1 MSNKKNVQNNPK
13 NKKGLAYKRAH
24 FYQGPIPTPEMLVH
38 YNRVDPTFADRIMS
52 MAEKEQE
59 RTIQLEKNKM
69 KFGFWATA
77 AGLIFAFVVI
87 AGLIYT
93 LIYAVGKEDTD
104 TAQAIAYSMAA
115 VGGIFIFRKTQKSKS
130 IT

>member
-1 MSNKKNVQNNPK
+1 
-13 NKKGLAYKRAH
+13 
-24 FYQGPIPTPEMLVH
+24 
-38 YNRVDPTFADRIMS
+38 
-52 MAEKEQE
+52 
-59 RTIQLEKNKM
+59 M
-69 KFGFWATA
+69 KFGFWSTA

-93 LIYAVGKEDTD
+93 LIYAVRKEDTD